1 MKNVL
6 KIVLVAL
13 LFFTATFTAKA
24 LGYEADG
31 GQALA
36 AATVVNLPLLNQQ
49 AEKEMIKKFRHDNTW
64 LSELKSKNGWVNNE
78 VIKIPRQGADPTVLI
93 NNTVYPVAKAQRA
106 DTHLVV
112 SLNKYDTENT
122 IVTADELYALPYEKV
137 SDVQE
142 QHRTTLE
149 DKTAQ
154 HALHSISPQENTAT
168 MPVLQTTGADDG
180 TGRLKLTSK
189 DIVRLK
195 KALDKLNVPK
205 ENRVLVL
212 CPDHVA
218 DLLDE
223 DRTFYMQY
231 QNAKD
236 GVLST
241 RYYGFKTYEANYTPT
256 YTALNQKVAFDA
268 VAGPKVSSICFHK
281 NYAIKA
287 TGTVQRFAKS
297 AADNPEMRENVM
309 GFRQYFVAVGIK
321 DEGFGA
327 IIG

>member
-1 MKNVL
+1 MKKVL
-6 KIVLVAL
+6 NLVLVAL
-13 LFFTATFTAKA
+13 LFFTATLTAKA
-24 LGYEADG
+24 FGFESDS
-31 GQALA
+31 GQIVA

-64 LSELKSKNGWVNNE
+64 LSELKSKNNWVNNE

-154 HALHSISPQENTAT
+154 HALHSISPQSNSAT
-168 MPVLQTTGADDG
+168 MPVLATSGADDG

-189 DIVRLK
+189 DVVRLK

-205 ENRVLVL
+205 DGRVLVF

-223 DRTFYMQY
+223 DRTFLVQY

-241 RYYGFKTYEANYTPT
+241 MYYGFKIYEANYTPT
-256 YTALNQKVAFDA
+256 YTSLNVKVAFDA

-281 NYAIKA
+281 NFAIKA
-287 TGTVQRFAKS
+287 SGTVTRFAKA